1 VPELPKNVIKNV
13 YMYSLGTFSQKFEI
27 FKFPAAPE
35 TYFTSIFTLE
45 GTNPMF
51 VG

>member
-1 VPELPKNVIKNV
+1 VPELSKNVIKNT
-13 YMYSLGTFSQKFEI
+13 YSLGTYSQKFEI
-27 FKFPAAPE
+27 LKFPAAPE
-35 TYFTSIFTLE
+35 THFTSIFTLE

>member
-1 VPELPKNVIKNV
+1 
-13 YMYSLGTFSQKFEI
+13 MYSVGTYGQKFEI
-27 FKFPAAPE
+27 LNFSAAPE
-35 TYFTSIFTLE
+35 THFKSIFTLE